1 MAAPAV
7 IDTSSLRLGDT
18 VTSAKGAKS
27 IPIAYAD
34 STPCVWQP
42 PPMSVLWQPQAYN
55 DPEATRVNICFSPT
69 PEVSSFVQSF
79 DAWLCTAI
87 AASSQRLLGTQLTVD
102 DVKARYQSPLRTHE
116 ASGAQA
122 LRVKM
127 NLSGR
132 TAVKCWD
139 TFRKPRELPESW
151 TNCTVTPRIAIR
163 SVWLMGRDMG
173 CTLELQQA
181 MLEEAPTE
189 CPF

>member
-1 MAAPAV
+1 M
-7 IDTSSLRLGDT
+7 
-18 VTSAKGAKS
+18 
-27 IPIAYAD
+27 YAD
-34 STPCVWQP
+34 STPCIWQP
-42 PPMSVLWQPQAYN
+42 PPMSVLWQPQASQN
-55 DPEATRVNICFSPT
+55 AEATRVNICFAPT

-102 DVKARYQSPLRTHE
+102 DVKARYQSPLKTHE

-139 TFRKPRELPESW
+139 TFRRPREQPESW
-151 TNCTVTPRIAIR
+151 TSLKSVTPRIAIR
-163 SVWLMGRDMG
+163 SIWLMGRDMG

-181 MLEEAPTE
+181 MLEEAPAE

>member
-7 IDTSSLRLGDT
+7 IDTSCLRLGDT

-69 PEVSSFVQSF
+69 PEVSSFVESF
-79 DAWLCTAI
+79 DAWLCDAI
-87 AASSQRLLGTQLTVD
+87 AQSSQRLLGTQLTAEEVR
-102 DVKARYQSPLRTHE
+102 ARYQSPLKKHE
-116 ASGAQA
+116 ATGAQA
-122 LRVKM
+122 LRLKM

-132 TAVKCWD
+132 SAVKCWD
-139 TFRKPRELPESW
+139 TFRKPREQPES
-151 TNCTVTPRIAIR
+151 
-163 SVWLMGRDMG
+163 
-173 CTLELQQA
+173 
-181 MLEEAPTE
+181 
-189 CPF
+189 